1 MPKHK
6 LLELQKIIE
15 ERTGSL
21 TEKVEIVTNVKLNP
35 LYIADRKDEIE
46 FLQWIIR
53 VIQPILNRDID
64 HQQLGITKKRLELM
78 QTIEFENTLQDRVQ
92 ELKSKLKDC
101 NNLCESDILINEIDI
116 LESILGRLSDL
127 KYGAETRA
135 IEVANATNDFKQAS
149 RLRKQ
154 LIKIQD
160 AESEISAQKSCNTIS
175 NLKMESSTVLLLVE
189 YIAWPIASSTFDF
202 ESSLISIAR
211 ECFLS
216 TTIVVNGRL
225 LDELYGL
232 ILLID
237 IFPFCASSFLAS
249 FLINSFMGAN
259 TVTITPRVAASRR
272 NWPFPASNVLLNP
285 FSAEKSRRISL

>member
-135 IEVANATNDFKQAS
+135 IEVANANNDFKQAN

-160 AESEISAQKSCNTIS
+160 AESEISAQIQ
-175 NLKMESSTVLLLVE
+175 
-189 YIAWPIASSTFDF
+189 
-202 ESSLISIAR
+202 
-211 ECFLS
+211 
-216 TTIVVNGRL
+216 
-225 LDELYGL
+225 
-232 ILLID
+232 
-237 IFPFCASSFLAS
+237 FP
-249 FLINSFMGAN
+249 
-259 TVTITPRVAASRR
+259 
-272 NWPFPASNVLLNP
+272 
-285 FSAEKSRRISL
+285 